1 MPRRF
6 RLPLAQWPEP
16 DRLAWQRA
24 ITPLDYFDTLAP
36 AGHWSTK
43 TKYQAE
49 AAYGRWLAFLHMNEP
64 DALLLSPAVRDNP
77 ARLHRYVEALTHRLR
92 PMSIAAE
99 LGHLVLML
107 RILAPDVDWS
117 WLRAL
122 QYRYEKRAVPR
133 EKRNKIVHPGRLFDL
148 GLALMDR
155 ADAVSQEAA
164 RARQYR
170 DGLLIALLIARPIRR
185 RSLSQLTVHRNLRRV
200 QDYYV
205 LILEA
210 EDTKSRSGTG
220 FPLPQLLTPYLER
233 YVDHYRLLF
242 PRAREL
248 EALWLSAKGCALGA
262 EAIYDCICR
271 RTEEAFGWS
280 IHPHLFRDIAAT
292 AIARDMPQALAVAS
306 DLLTHVNVETT
317 LRHYSHAS
325 TLDASRRYSAVLEG
339 VRATSKPSKLRPNDP
354 AAKMPAAAGG

>member
-122 QYRYEKRAVPR
+122 QY
-133 EKRNKIVHPGRLFDL
+133 L
-148 GLALMDR
+148 
-155 ADAVSQEAA
+155 
-164 RARQYR
+164 
-170 DGLLIALLIARPIRR
+170 
-185 RSLSQLTVHRNLRRV
+185 
-200 QDYYV
+200 
-205 LILEA
+205 
-210 EDTKSRSGTG
+210 
-220 FPLPQLLTPYLER
+220 
-233 YVDHYRLLF
+233 
-242 PRAREL
+242 
-248 EALWLSAKGCALGA
+248 
-262 EAIYDCICR
+262 
-271 RTEEAFGWS
+271 
-280 IHPHLFRDIAAT
+280 
-292 AIARDMPQALAVAS
+292 
-306 DLLTHVNVETT
+306 
-317 LRHYSHAS
+317 
-325 TLDASRRYSAVLEG
+325 
-339 VRATSKPSKLRPNDP
+339 
-354 AAKMPAAAGG
+354 

>member
-1 MPRRF
+1 M
-6 RLPLAQWPEP
+6 
-16 DRLAWQRA
+16 
-24 ITPLDYFDTLAP
+24 
-36 AGHWSTK
+36 
-43 TKYQAE
+43 
-49 AAYGRWLAFLHMNEP
+49 
-64 DALLLSPAVRDNP
+64 
-77 ARLHRYVEALTHRLR
+77 
-92 PMSIAAE
+92 
-99 LGHLVLML
+99 
-107 RILAPDVDWS
+107 
-117 WLRAL
+117 
-122 QYRYEKRAVPR
+122 
-133 EKRNKIVHPGRLFDL
+133 HPGRLFDL

-185 RSLSQLTVHRNLRRV
+185 RSLSQLTSHRNLRRV